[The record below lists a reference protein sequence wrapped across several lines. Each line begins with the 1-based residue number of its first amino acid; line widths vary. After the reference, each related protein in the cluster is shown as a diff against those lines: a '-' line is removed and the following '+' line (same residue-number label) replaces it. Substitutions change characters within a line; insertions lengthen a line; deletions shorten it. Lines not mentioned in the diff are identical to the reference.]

1 MKKLL
6 SIVLMIAIVLS
17 VCAVTAFAAGSG
29 GRRFTDAD
37 GDGVCDNA
45 SDCAYLDA
53 NGDRICGNAGSCA
66 YVDAD
71 GDGVCG
77 NYASG
82 QACGSH
88 GSGHHGH
95 GHGCGR

>member
-45 SDCAYLDA
+45 GDCAYLDA
-53 NGDRICGNAGSCA
+53 NGD
-66 YVDAD
+66 
-71 GDGVCG
+71 GVCD

-82 QACGSH
+82 QARGGH

-95 GHGCGR
+95 GHGCSR